1 MQWCGGDGTGVGMPL
16 ADMTVFALLLL
27 SSAVLAFRRDR
38 RGKVAFL
45 AGSLAALL
53 IAAFAAWSLR
63 WQIVP
68 ALLVSALSA
77 GVGWWMLRRDM
88 WRTGWVVAVTSAF
101 TLLSAVPY
109 GFFPVFALPQPGGPF
124 HVGVRTA
131 DLRDASRRGVLFTK
145 ADAARDIPITIW
157 YPTSAGAT
165 GDVRPYLTRREALD
179 EAVSVA
185 KLWGF
190 PAYRFLSLHS
200 VGTNA
205 IENAPVAEGQG
216 FPLVIFSHG
225 YWSFR
230 AQNTALMERLASHGY
245 IVVSVAHPRDS
256 ADVRLQDG
264 TLIPFAPHIGPDER
278 WDKATAGFM
287 GGENHERRIAALPEY
302 TAAVAAHRLGQSLE
316 VWHDDVLFVSKA
328 LRESLGKLRDLTAAA
343 DFTRIVH
350 AGMSFGGS
358 TAVSACDSDPDCVA
372 AVDLDGENFDGDQFD
387 RPVRAPLLLMIT
399 DQPFSAHQRTD
410 GAFNPTDYAWE
421 RWHCLGD
428 REDIVRLRA
437 RGILHM
443 GLTDLVLSAR
453 GPFKS
458 EHFTSLD
465 GERALA
471 LINDTTLSFLDKHVR
486 GARAEAFEA
495 ALARYP
501 ELTRLDT
508 SSLRAYARGLPGRAN
523 CVSAGAGYTRGK

>member
-1 MQWCGGDGTGVGMPL
+1 MI
-16 ADMTVFALLLL
+16 VFALLLL

-53 IAAFAAWSLR
+53 VAAFAAWSLR

-77 GVGWWMLRRDM
+77 GAGWWMLGRNVQRRG
-88 WRTGWVVAVTSAF
+88 RIAVAIVVF

-109 GFFPVFALPQPGGPF
+109 GFFPVFTLPPPDGPF
-124 HVGVRTA
+124 LVGVRTT

-145 ADAARDIPITIW
+145 PEAPRDVPITIW
-157 YPTSAGAT
+157 YPASAGAT
-165 GDVRPYLTRREALD
+165 GHVRPYLTRREALD

-200 VGTNA
+200 VGTHA
-205 IENAPVAEGQG
+205 IENAPVAEGQE

-278 WDKATAGFM
+278 WDEATAAFM
-287 GGENHERRIAALPEY
+287 GGENHERRIAALTEY
-302 TAAVAAHRLGQSLE
+302 KAAVAAHRLGQSLE
-316 VWHDDVLFVSKA
+316 AWRDDVLFVSKA
-328 LRESLGKLRDLTAAA
+328 LRGNPANVGGVMAAA
-343 DFTRIVH
+343 DFSRIVH

-387 RPVRAPLLLMIT
+387 RAVRAPLLLMLT
-399 DQPFSAHQRTD
+399 DQPFSAHQRTV
-410 GAFNPTDYAWE
+410 AFNPTDYAWE
-421 RWHCLGD
+421 RWHCIGE

-443 GLTDLVLSAR
+443 GLTDFVLSAR

-458 EHFTSLD
+458 GHFTGLD
-465 GERALA
+465 GERALS
-471 LINDTTLSFLDKHVR
+471 LVNDTVLAFLQQHVR
-486 GARAEAFEA
+486 GSGAGVAGVLRK
-495 ALARYP
+495 YP
-501 ELTRLDT
+501 ELQRLDT
-508 SSLRAYARGLPGRAN
+508 SALRIYAQGLPDRTP
-523 CVSAGAGYTRGK
+523 CSAQARTYR